1 MLRVSGILSFN
12 FQGQQH
18 SLKFLKTVQEPG
30 LLKYS
35 IPYYKVDKTTQNSS
49 KQVSV
54 KARISSVEF
63 INHYSSTETR
73 LRIYLLYGNTVP
85 YPTSE
90 KEMGVSLIVQPLI
103 LKNDAIEPF
112 AKKLKETTDDVK
124 KVGLFSSA
132 LWISQELFHESSSLQ
147 KQQLQSS
154 LSPGEKKGSIF
165 VMLTELFGLQQNQNI
180 LSLGHLSST
189 IQKLKH
195 MKDPKTLLQIIYGVI
210 HYLDEF
216 IHLLLPYILQM
227 EATKKVYGDIQV
239 DFPDVNVLAKVMS
252 KEIGIGISGDPS
264 DLLNTNFLMQK
275 IMEILPTI
283 PGIMGLL
290 GGFLNLLFL
299 EILQ

>member
-1 MLRVSGILSFN
+1 
-12 FQGQQH
+12 
-18 SLKFLKTVQEPG
+18 
-30 LLKYS
+30 
-35 IPYYKVDKTTQNSS
+35 
-49 KQVSV
+49 
-54 KARISSVEF
+54 
-63 INHYSSTETR
+63 
-73 LRIYLLYGNTVP
+73 
-85 YPTSE
+85 
-90 KEMGVSLIVQPLI
+90 
-103 LKNDAIEPF
+103 
-112 AKKLKETTDDVK
+112 
-124 KVGLFSSA
+124 
-132 LWISQELFHESSSLQ
+132 
-147 KQQLQSS
+147 
-154 LSPGEKKGSIF
+154 
-165 VMLTELFGLQQNQNI
+165 MLTELFGLQQNQNI

-189 IQKLKH
+189 IQTLKH
-195 MKDPKTLLQIIYGVI
+195 IKDPKKLMQIIYGVI

-290 GGFLNLLFL
+290 GGILNLLFL

>member
-30 LLKYS
+30 LLDYT
-35 IPYYKVDKTTQNSS
+35 IPYSKVAKTYPNCP
-49 KQVSV
+49 KEVSV
-54 KARISSVEF
+54 KAQISSVEF
-63 INHYSSTETR
+63 INHHSSTETR
-73 LRIYLLYGNTVP
+73 LRIYLLYGN
-85 YPTSE
+85 
-90 KEMGVSLIVQPLI
+90 KEIAVSLIVQPLI
-103 LKNDAIEPF
+103 LKDDAIEPF
-112 AKKLKETTDDVK
+112 AKKLKETSTTGQ
-124 KVGLFSSA
+124 KVALFSSA
-132 LWISQELFHESSSLQ
+132 LWISQQLFRESSSPQ
-147 KQQLQSS
+147 KQQQKQQQQLSS

-195 MKDPKTLLQIIYGVI
+195 MKDPKTLMQIIYGVI

-252 KEIGIGISGDPS
+252 KEIGIGFSGDPS

-283 PGIMGLL
+283 PGILGLL
-290 GGFLNLLFL
+290 GGILNLLFL